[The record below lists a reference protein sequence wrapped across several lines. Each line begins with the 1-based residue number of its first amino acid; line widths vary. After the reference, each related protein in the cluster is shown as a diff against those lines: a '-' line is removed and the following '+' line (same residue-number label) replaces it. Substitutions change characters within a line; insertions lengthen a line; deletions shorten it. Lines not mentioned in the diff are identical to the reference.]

1 MYSEMINNLS
11 YIMSFDFAQPFNLMC
26 NYTEILSPMFLAV
39 LGVRLGVSLF
49 RYLIK

>member
-11 YIMSFDFAQPFNLMC
+11 YVMSFNFAEPFNLMC
-26 NYTEILSPMFLAV
+26 DYTELLSPMFLAV
-39 LGVRLGVSLF
+39 LGVRLGVAIF

>member
-11 YIMSFDFAQPFNLMC
+11 YIMSFDFAQPFSLMC
-26 NYTEILSPMFLAV
+26 DYTEILSPMFLTV

>member
-11 YIMSFDFAQPFNLMC
+11 YVMSFNFAEPFNLMC
-26 NYTEILSPMFLAV
+26 DYTELLSPMFLAV

>member
-1 MYSEMINNLS
+1 MYSDMIKNLS
-11 YIMSFDFAQPFNLMC
+11 YLISFDFASPFDLMC
-26 NYTEILSPMFLAV
+26 KYTDLLAPMFLAV